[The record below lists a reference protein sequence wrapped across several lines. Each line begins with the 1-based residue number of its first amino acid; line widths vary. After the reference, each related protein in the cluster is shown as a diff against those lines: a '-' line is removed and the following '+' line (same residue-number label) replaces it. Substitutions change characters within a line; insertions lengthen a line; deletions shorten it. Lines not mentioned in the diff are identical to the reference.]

1 MIYGLLVGALVV
13 AVVVYLVWPGQGL
26 GVTWASAPGGPLRF
40 RIRLNSV
47 IPRLL
52 GSDGTSLFGV
62 AHIRGK
68 QASAYLLAHE
78 VGHCLRARGNSVG
91 YLWRYLTSS
100 SFRAAEEGWCHAF
113 GLTHRHD
120 PFLASLAQRLEAK

>member
-1 MIYGLLVGALVV
+1 MIYLGLAALVALVV
-13 AVVVYLVWPGQGL
+13 VVWLVWPGQGL
-26 GVTWASAPGGPLRF
+26 GVTWSGAPGGPLRF

-68 QASAYLLAHE
+68 TVSAYLLAHE

-91 YLWRYLTSS
+91 YLFRYLTSS
-100 SFRAAEEGWCHAF
+100 AFRAAEEEWCHAF
-113 GLTHRHD
+113 GLTHRLD